1 MILPT
6 AIISQAVSGGRKPL
20 TTNVWSALP
29 LAEWKDTYDT
39 LHILTQIVGK
49 IRLASTPLVKHWW
62 NVTLYVTPRGLT
74 TSTMFYNGLFFQID
88 FDFIAHRVLIETT
101 ECSAKTIALQPR
113 SVDEFYQDTMT
124 ALASLGIPVNIWSTP
139 VEVSDRTPFEQDQ
152 LPMIPKMRSG
162 SGAFWRRLA
171 GYLWSFV
178 PDSQA
183 R

>member
-1 MILPT
+1 
-6 AIISQAVSGGRKPL
+6 
-20 TTNVWSALP
+20 

-49 IRLASTPLVKHWW
+49 IRLASTPLVNHWW

-113 SVDEFYQDTMT
+113 SVADFYQDTMMDSCKH
-124 ALASLGIPVNIWSTP
+124 LEYAS
-139 VEVSDRTPFEQDQ
+139 
-152 LPMIPKMRSG
+152 RSVG
-162 SGAFWRRLA
+162 
-171 GYLWSFV
+171 
-178 PDSQA
+178 
-183 R
+183 